1 MAKVPIW
8 NFCNVDN
15 VCKELMSIIK
25 LIIVFLCTV
34 PMAFYKCTNSR
45 RPCSYL
51 TSPSAP
57 PVMVWLPSG
66 VNLII
71 ARPSEWAYLIA
82 DTLIFD
88 WSTHKT
94 FEERHCKTPMV
105 WLRLEWLKLNTF
117 LFQICS
123 NIREIRLGYYRVVSP
138 SFTAQN
144 EQQPCHK
151 NKSQICWVKVWLVTQ
166 LNKNFFY
173 TFPKVRSEIG

>member
-94 FEERHCKTPMV
+94 FEERHCKTPML
-105 WLRLEWLKLNTF
+105 WLRLEWLNLNTF

-123 NIREIRLGYYRVVSP
+123 NIKEKFGWGITVLWAHHSQHKMSSNRVIKIKV
-138 SFTAQN
+138 
-144 EQQPCHK
+144 
-151 NKSQICWVKVWLVTQ
+151 KSV
-166 LNKNFFY
+166 
-173 TFPKVRSEIG
+173 G